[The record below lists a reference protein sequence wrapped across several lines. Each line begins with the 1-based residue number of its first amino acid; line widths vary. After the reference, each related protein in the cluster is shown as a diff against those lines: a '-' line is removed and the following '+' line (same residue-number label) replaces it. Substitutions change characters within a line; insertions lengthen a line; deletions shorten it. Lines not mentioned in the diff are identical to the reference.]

1 MNLIKINPKKV
12 IAVWFSCGA
21 ASAVAAKMT
30 VNQYGEKFDVRIINN
45 PVDEE
50 DEDNVRFLNDIAAWV
65 GQPII
70 KAPNSELGHTS
81 AVRVWD
87 DRKYM
92 SGIKGAPCT
101 VMLKKSA
108 RHEYESKNKI
118 DFHVLGFTS
127 DETTRHDRFVK
138 FERENTIPVLID
150 AGITKAMCF
159 DIIREAGIEL
169 PNAYKLGY
177 ENANCIGCVK
187 ATSPTYWNHVRKM
200 NPDVFLARA
209 EQSRRLGVR
218 LVRHKG
224 KRIFLD
230 ELPPDAK
237 GQKMISYECGIFC
250 DTN

>member
-1 MNLIKINPKKV
+1 MGKKV

-21 ASAVAAKMT
+21 ASAVAAKLT
-30 VNQYGEKFDVRIINN
+30 IEKYGKDYDVFIINN

-50 DEDNVRFLNDIAAWV
+50 DSDNIRFMTDVSKWI
-65 GQPII
+65 GYPIYQ
-70 KAPNSELGHTS
+70 ALNSEIGHTS
-81 AVRVWD
+81 AVKVWE

-101 VMLKKSA
+101 VLLKKAA
-108 RHEYESKNKI
+108 RHQYELKNKI
-118 DFHVLGFTS
+118 DFHVLGFTA
-127 DETTRHDRFVK
+127 DEKHRHERFVK

-150 AGITKAMCF
+150 AGITKSMCF

-177 ENANCIGCVK
+177 VNANCIGCVK

-209 EQSRRLGVR
+209 EQSRGLGVR
-218 LVRHKG
+218 LVRYKG

-237 GQKMISYECGIFC
+237 GRKMISYECGIFC